1 MSSRGVD
8 ECQLTQNGN
17 KDTIKMVYIGKTW
30 AKLYKKY
37 TKSCYFN
44 KINLA
49 VAENKQEVLYLLYNC
64 HTFFP
69 VSCNRMEKGR

>member
-17 KDTIKMVYIGKTW
+17 KDTMKMVYIGKTW
-30 AKLYKKY
+30 EKLYKKY

-44 KINLA
+44 KMSLA
-49 VAENKQEVLYLLYNC
+49 VAESKQEV
-64 HTFFP
+64 
-69 VSCNRMEKGR
+69 